1 MRLVDGDG
9 LKKQLLLEGDLGH
22 VNTLEDVNKIIDF
35 VPTVDAMPVVHGKWV
50 SVDGDVIFSCSNC
63 ENEVSTSWDY
73 DADTMF
79 TYCPCCGAKM
89 DGEAR

>member
-1 MRLVDGDG
+1 MAEYVDKTE
-9 LKKQLLLEGDLGH
+9 LYSNICKRVNNPAIRSWLGSIFAE
-22 VNTLEDVNKIIDF
+22 TPAADV
-35 VPTVDAMPVVHGKWV
+35 VPVVHGKWV
-50 SVDGDVIFSCSNC
+50 SVDGDVIFGCSNC

-89 DGEAR
+89 DGDER